1 MVGDDAA
8 SKQCKEEES
17 LVARGISYAAGMVA
31 VWVLVWAVVRTARGR
46 IFVRPTPLTNV
57 KFCLGGQRDI
67 QWLLQERVCP
77 RKTPHRHSVA
87 PPPKPM
93 LRDQRP
99 WRAGSS
105 VTATSKQSKLPR
117 TTPHSATAS
126 YQAIS

>member
-87 PPPKPM
+87 PPPNQCSEISDHDGQAAASQP
-93 LRDQRP
+93 Q
-99 WRAGSS
+99 A
-105 VTATSKQSKLPR
+105 SK
-117 TTPHSATAS
+117 AS
-126 YQAIS
+126 CQERHHTQPLL